1 MHAVPPHIRILF
13 DMDESTKVNAKT
25 SLIFFF
31 SNREN
36 RGGNELSQWKITTN
50 LIFVGYQSHLKSK
63 RKSRI
68 VQKEVSKDEYFKLY
82 NYRSRVN
89 VQYVEIRVIYQAVL
103 TTKPLRKEGISICLF
118 MFSSQ

>member
-1 MHAVPPHIRILF
+1 MN
-13 DMDESTKVNAKT
+13 ESTKVRAET

-36 RGGNELSQWKITTN
+36 RGGNELSQWKIMTN

-68 VQKEVSKDEYFKLY
+68 EVYKDEYFKLY

-89 VQYVEIRVIYQAVL
+89 VQYVEIRVIYQGVL
-103 TTKPLRKEGISICLF
+103 PTKPLRKE
-118 MFSSQ
+118 

>member
-1 MHAVPPHIRILF
+1 MN
-13 DMDESTKVNAKT
+13 ESTKVRAET

-36 RGGNELSQWKITTN
+36 RGGNELSQWKIMTN

-89 VQYVEIRVIYQAVL
+89 VQYVEIRVIYQGGIANKTIKKRVNFNLFIYVL
-103 TTKPLRKEGISICLF
+103 
-118 MFSSQ
+118 FSVTHYL

>member
-1 MHAVPPHIRILF
+1 MN
-13 DMDESTKVNAKT
+13 ESTKVRAET

-36 RGGNELSQWKITTN
+36 RGGNELSQWKIMTN

-68 VQKEVSKDEYFKLY
+68 VQKEVSKNEYFKLY

-89 VQYVEIRVIYQAVL
+89 VQYVEIRVIYQGVSP
-103 TTKPLRKEGISICLF
+103 TKPLRKEGI
-118 MFSSQ
+118 

>member
-1 MHAVPPHIRILF
+1 MN
-13 DMDESTKVNAKT
+13 ESTKVRAET

-36 RGGNELSQWKITTN
+36 RGGNELSQWKIMTN
-50 LIFVGYQSHLKSK
+50 LIFVVYQSHLKSK

-68 VQKEVSKDEYFKLY
+68 VQKEVNKNEYFKLY

-89 VQYVEIRVIYQAVL
+89 LQYVEIRVIYQGGIANKTIKKRENFNLFIYVL
-103 TTKPLRKEGISICLF
+103 
-118 MFSSQ
+118 FSVTHYL